1 MKKILVINTK
11 YKISGGEDT
20 NIIDELDFLRKNY
33 EIQYLEF
40 NNSKKINILDLFA
53 FFTTQIFHQIK
64 FLIKC

>member
-20 NIIDELDFLRKNY
+20 NIIDELEFLRKNY

-40 NNSKKINILDLFA
+40 NNSKKINIFDLFA
-53 FFTTQIFHQIK
+53 FFTI
-64 FLIKC
+64 